1 MKKLQFKTNSR
12 HISQLGRELVTDF
25 VTALV
30 ELIKNSYDADAYGVK
45 IILDKPNTPQSR
57 IVLIDTGTGMT
68 QSDFENKWMVIGT
81 NNKITEPYTPKGR
94 KKAGKKGIGRFSVER
109 LAEKVQIYS
118 FPEFEPPYRVD
129 INWNSFE
136 EINIPALTQ
145 RIGILKDHQE
155 STAAKFICNQLEYF
169 MVTDKILQEDKDT
182 VESILGTKS
191 FEYPMFYK
199 NETLR
204 LLEDKVVPIIKKYED
219 IELLIGDVSSSLDTI
234 DSQSESEVF
243 TMLEELYIKFNLSKS
258 QTGMILIMEG
268 LRDEWKQR
276 DIDKL
281 QKELRLLVA
290 PDFIESDPFKIEL
303 VVINMITNAFEQ
315 VKGREN
321 RKITVT
327 ISQSASHLIIYFEDS
342 GTGVPEGKEKEIF
355 RPFETTKENGI
366 GLGLNIVKDI
376 VEKYH
381 GDISVKR
388 SETML
393 GAKFIV
399 TLPKGDLILFL
410 AVCQILYQMA

>member
-258 QTGMILIMEG
+258 QTGKIGDETNPLLIDATNREGIIENEAYSQLVSFLSKCTNLISDVRRKKNAIL
-268 LRDEWKQR
+268 DEENSWMRIERNIRK
-276 DIDKL
+276 IDKEFSNHDYIL
-281 QKELRLLVA
+281 SDDMERIFEASREEIQPLLKLCGCKCFLNKKRSIWIKA
-290 PDFIESDPFKIEL
+290 
-303 VVINMITNAFEQ
+303 
-315 VKGREN
+315 G
-321 RKITVT
+321 
-327 ISQSASHLIIYFEDS
+327 
-342 GTGVPEGKEKEIF
+342 
-355 RPFETTKENGI
+355 TKEERIREILKN
-366 GLGLNIVKDI
+366 NKF
-376 VEKYH
+376 KY
-381 GDISVKR
+381 K
-388 SETML
+388 
-393 GAKFIV
+393 
-399 TLPKGDLILFL
+399 
-410 AVCQILYQMA
+410 

>member
-243 TMLEELYIKFNLSKS
+243 TMLEELYIKFKLPK
-258 QTGMILIMEG
+258 
-268 LRDEWKQR
+268 DEMFEKAEEYLN
-276 DIDKL
+276 DKGIENSL
-281 QKELRLLVA
+281 VFEEYNMDFKMKFNGSTYYCELLV
-290 PDFIESDPFKIEL
+290 DNSLEEKTEY
-303 VVINMITNAFEQ
+303 
-315 VKGREN
+315 
-321 RKITVT
+321 RKN
-327 ISQSASHLIIYFEDS
+327 IS
-342 GTGVPEGKEKEIF
+342 
-355 RPFETTKENGI
+355 
-366 GLGLNIVKDI
+366 
-376 VEKYH
+376 VEKLTTWFEKLNSNFGILFYYPR
-381 GDISVKR
+381 INRMYFYPVSNN
-388 SETML
+388 M
-393 GAKFIV
+393 
-399 TLPKGDLILFL
+399 TLPEITDGKKIR
-410 AVCQILYQMA
+410 QIKINDKCLL